1 MRTNWTFS
9 LTLALVASTFACS
22 RADDDPD
29 RLTAVSAT
37 VQLLSVDSQQV
48 VTPSGLTMKVIA
60 TVEPP
65 VVRSTTVQANS
76 FWLDSTIQMG
86 ARLALASL
94 GDGGF
99 ALMCSQNGT
108 VLATQPAVT
117 MADASTD
124 STVTNS
130 VAAGPVWCLQPM
142 EQQASSSTN

>member
-65 VVRSTTVQANS
+65 VVGSTTVQANS
-76 FWLDSTIQMG
+76 FWLDSTMG
-86 ARLALASL
+86 YVAYNNAGLPVVGAIDVVDLTAPTNPRLVSK
-94 GDGGF
+94 
-99 ALMCSQNGT
+99 
-108 VLATQPAVT
+108 
-117 MADASTD
+117 MAFPT
-124 STVTNS
+124 
-130 VAAGPVWCLQPM
+130 
-142 EQQASSSTN
+142 